1 MLAEI
6 ACSLCSHAE
15 HSATKRRNALWF
27 TWLRHGEARAFGA
40 AARLS
45 AAPLR
50 DYFPNEMQLRACGL
64 GYNPAQLP
72 AAPLGF
78 LGGGII

>member
-27 TWLRHGEARAFGA
+27 DALSREEARAFGA

-50 DYFPNEMQLRACGL
+50 
-64 GYNPAQLP
+64 
-72 AAPLGF
+72 F